1 MKQTTKF
8 LHILMCMV
16 LGLSVSMTSCKD
28 YDDDIDGL
36 NQRVDALESS
46 LSQLTT
52 QFGELAYVQSVT
64 YNEETRLLTVV
75 DSEGQTHTYTTPDE
89 KGEDTNTT
97 YTIATALSAD
107 GKKVEITLTPSN
119 GAPQTV
125 SFDLPTSFDSNALSI
140 DAEGWICYNGI
151 RTSAQIPANETESF
165 DAGKLT
171 IGEDN
176 FIYYGDEK
184 TTVQLDKFNPNAL
197 TVKDGVLCYNGEE
210 TTVTIPETPGL
221 EIVEIKNANGVVTGY
236 AITYGE
242 NPTVNLMIEAGIL
255 KGMVFEPQAYLNGVE
270 AMKARYIK
278 TADWDQIVSD
288 ATPTTTGEVWSKA
301 TADDKDELFALE
313 IPAKI
318 VARYHINPSNIDVN
332 CIKEV
337 RFVTDNKEY
346 VMTKAANELGAK
358 LEKKEIVKEGD
369 EQMLQLTFTID
380 ADKLAAAGDISVV
393 AVQAVVVDP
402 NATSEEAV
410 EQLVTSDYAAILNT
424 TITDFRLASADI
436 EKYVGDDEGE
446 GHLWGTDNGKAE
458 SAIKG
463 ANVDDIAPK
472 VITVLYDNSVKVK
485 LEDYV
490 VAHYTEVDYEG
501 DPLISCSK
509 DKVLNREELNALG
522 LDIRFVASNYITGD
536 NQTPQNEFF
545 TVDEKTGEI
554 TTKVY
559 QESGAAA
566 IGRMPLVRVEL
577 YNIANPEEV
586 ANVGWIKLLIVRGTS
601 EGTQATL
608 DFGEIAWGCN
618 AVEKTVS
625 VEFMNTQIYN
635 KLGLSKDDFHAI
647 YTFDGTNEDGDG
659 TVEEVED
666 EIADETTIVKWTISD
681 AELKAA
687 EDGDV
692 FEAKAVYTA
701 KGREDVVIT
710 LKATVKHPEAAE
722 VGDKI
727 DEYWGND
734 GMDYVRL
741 NVEVVDTDNQC
752 DFVTDLFNTFRGNTI
767 TIDVDEDF
775 ADFAKLNYEF
785 IFSDKNIDRKVKGLS
800 GTEYTLLV
808 SGTGKTL
815 YANVADEDHVVA
827 RLSGDANAT
836 VTYSENEYA
845 KDLLNR
851 AAHDELGEASF
862 YALMNIKATN
872 GCELEYPLVN
882 NGEFKAYFLRPV
894 DIVGADIPAVLEDA
908 KTNGS
913 TINIMDLISLIDWRN
928 EDFAFKP
935 VNFYKYYEVEQIVAL
950 AGNYADEKYPIYT
963 SLDGGDINKTKLE
976 EVTKKLVLTATEG
989 KPSSYPTG
997 EEGSGL
1003 DKYGQLTLKNN
1014 GAAVGKPFQLNV
1026 PVKVVYK
1033 WGEVIEY
1040 VLVDV
1045 TQTQGN

>member
-16 LGLSVSMTSCKD
+16 LGLSMSMTSCKD

-36 NQRVDALESS
+36 NERVDALETT
-46 LSQLTT
+46 LSQLSE
-52 QFGELAYVQSVT
+52 QFGELAYVKSVT
-64 YNEETRLLTVV
+64 FDEEKGILTITPSDGEAVICPIGDGNV
-75 DSEGQTHTYTTPDE
+75 TYT
-89 KGEDTNTT
+89 
-97 YTIATALSAD
+97 LS
-107 GKKVEITLTPSN
+107 GKEAAGGFELTLTPSE
-119 GAPQTV
+119 GTAQTV
-125 SFDLPTSFDSNALSI
+125 VVK
-140 DAEGWICYNGI
+140 
-151 RTSAQIPANETESF
+151 Q
-165 DAGKLT
+165 
-171 IGEDN
+171 
-176 FIYYGDEK
+176 EK
-184 TTVQLDKFNPNAL
+184 VEAFNPALL
-197 TVKDGVLCYNGEE
+197 TVKDGKVYYGETATE
-210 TTVTIPETPGL
+210 VTLPAVPEAPAL
-221 EIVEIKNANGVVTGY
+221 QIVEIKNAAGAVIGY

-242 NPTVNLMIEAGIL
+242 QPTVNLMIEAGIL
-255 KGMVFEPQAYLNGVE
+255 KGMVFEPQAYLSGVE

-278 TADWDQIVSD
+278 TADWDQLVSD
-288 ATPTTTGEVWSKA
+288 ATPTLTGEVWSKA
-301 TADDKDELFALE
+301 AADDKDEILNLE

-337 RFVTDNKEY
+337 RFITENKEY
-346 VMTKAANELGAK
+346 VMTKAANELGAT
-358 LEKKEIVKEGD
+358 LEKKEILKEGD
-369 EQMLQLTFTID
+369 EQMLQLTFTVD
-380 ADKLAAAGDISVV
+380 ANKLAAADAKEISVV

-402 NATSEEAV
+402 NATAEEPA
-410 EQLVTSDYAAILNT
+410 EQLVTSDYAAIFNT
-424 TITDFRLASADI
+424 TITDFRLASADV
-436 EKYVGDDEGE
+436 EVYAGGDAQ
-446 GHLWGTDNGKAE
+446 GHLWGTDNGKAQ
-458 SAIKG
+458 SAIDG
-463 ANVDDIAPK
+463 VDVDAVAPQ
-472 VITVLYDNSVKVK
+472 VITVLYDNSQKVK

-490 VAHYTEVDYEG
+490 VAHYTEVGYENG
-501 DPLISCSK
+501 EPIHSCCAEES
-509 DKVLNREELNALG
+509 LTREDLNALG

-559 QESGAAA
+559 QESGAAS

-577 YNIANPEEV
+577 FNIANPDEV

-618 AVEKTVS
+618 AVEKTVT

-647 YTFDGTNEDGDG
+647 YTFDGTNADGDG

-692 FEAKAVYTA
+692 FEAKAIYTA

-727 DEYWGND
+727 KEYWGND

-741 NVEVVDTDNQC
+741 NVEVVDDANNC
-752 DFVTDLFNTFRGNTI
+752 EFVTDLFNTFRGNTI
-767 TIDVDEDF
+767 TIDVDEKFEDF
-775 ADFAKLNYEF
+775 AALDYEF

-815 YANVADEDHVVA
+815 YANVADDDHIVA

-836 VTYSENEYA
+836 VTYYDNEYA
-845 KDLLNR
+845 KDLLNK
-851 AAHDELGEASF
+851 AAHDQLGEASF

-872 GCELEYPLVN
+872 GCDLEYPIVN

-894 DIVGADIPAVLEDA
+894 DIVKSDDPAVLEDA

-928 EDFAFKP
+928 EDFAFEP
-935 VNFYKYYEVEQIVAL
+935 VNFYEYYQVEQIVAL
-950 AGNYADEKYPIYT
+950 AGDYADEKYPIYT

-976 EVTKKLVLTATEG
+976 TVTKNLVLTATEG
-989 KPSSYPTG
+989 KPSGYPAD
-997 EEGSGL
+997 EEGL
-1003 DKYGQLTLKNN
+1003 ENYGQLTLKNN
-1014 GAAVGKPFQLNV
+1014 GAAVGAFQLNV

-1045 TQTQGN
+1045 VATQGN